1 MKNIPGLLVLFGCLA
16 LNLSAQKGVIG
27 KGEDQIKM
35 FNAQQ
40 AFYAGQAGD
49 PSSFQKATNI
59 YKDLL
64 SQAPNDANILGR
76 IADCYFS
83 MRQYDDALSNAEKAK
98 GIDEKAYDRTAL
110 ILGKLYH
117 MIGRLDDAL
126 TEYNVFKSIVG
137 TSKEAKNSQIDMFIA
152 QVMTAKELMAHPV
165 DVKIQNMGDVINS
178 EFDDKAPM
186 VTADGKTLIFTSRR
200 PGKSSQLDED
210 GKYFEDIYI
219 SKWDTVK
226 KMWADAEL
234 IPGSINTEAHDA
246 CTSISPDGKQ
256 IFIYKNDVNGESRG
270 GDIYASR
277 LSSSGKWGGAKS
289 VGKPIN
295 TTYWEGGA
303 CVSPDG
309 KTMYLISER
318 PGGLGHGDIY
328 VAQRKTRTEWDT
340 PVNIGPT
347 INTAEDEGGLF
358 LAPDGKTLF
367 FSSKGHNSM
376 GSYDIFKTT
385 LENGKWT
392 TPVNLGYP
400 INTVNT
406 DVCFSLTI
414 DGKTGYFNSDR
425 KGGLGERD
433 VYTVDLTNYP
443 VLEKDMKPKVKTPT
457 TEATAVMAILKGDIF
472 DAIANKGIEA
482 DLKVYDD
489 AGNEVGSTSSVTDS
503 GEYFITLIAGKSY
516 HVKISKKGFKPI
528 DEKVELI
535 PAKEGPTTIV
545 KHYLLYKE

>member
-1 MKNIPGLLVLFGCLA
+1 MKNIPGLLVLFACLA
-16 LNLSAQKGVIG
+16 LNLSAQKNVIG

-40 AFYAGQAGD
+40 AFYAGD
-49 PSSFQKATNI
+49 FQKAANI

-64 SQAPNDANILGR
+64 SQSPNDANLLGR
-76 IADCYFS
+76 IAECFFYMGQFN
-83 MRQYDDALSNAEKAK
+83 DAQTNAEKAK
-98 GIDEKAYDRTAL
+98 GVDEKAYERTSL
-110 ILGKLYH
+110 VLGKIYH
-117 MIGRLDDAL
+117 MGGRLDEAL
-126 TEYNVFKSIVG
+126 TEYNYFKSNIG
-137 TSKEAKNSQIDMFIA
+137 SEKKAKEAQIDMFIA
-152 QVMTAKELMAHPV
+152 QIATAKDLIARPV

-200 PGKSSQLDED
+200 PGKSSQLDVEGD
-210 GKYFEDIYI
+210 NKYFEDIYI

-234 IPGSINTEAHDA
+234 IPGSINTEGHDA

-256 IFIYKNDVNGESRG
+256 IFIYKNDANGESRG

-277 LSSSGKWGGAKS
+277 QSSSGKWGGPKS

-309 KTMYLISER
+309 KTLYIISER
-318 PGGLGHGDIY
+318 PGGFGHGDIY

-340 PVNIGPT
+340 PVNIGPM
-347 INTAEDEGGLF
+347 INTPEDEGGLF

-385 LENGKWT
+385 LEGGKWT

-406 DVCFSLTI
+406 DVCFSLTV

-433 VYTVDLTNYP
+433 VYVVDLTNYP
-443 VLEKDMKPKVKTPT
+443 VLEKDMKAKVKTPT
-457 TEATAVMAILKGDIF
+457 TEATSVMAILKGDIF
-472 DAIANKGIEA
+472 DAIANKGVEA
-482 DLKVYDD
+482 ELKVFDD
-489 AGNEVGSTSSVTDS
+489 AGQEVGSTTSTDGT
-503 GEYFITLIAGKSY
+503 GEYFITLIAGKTY
-516 HVKISKKGFKPI
+516 HVKIALAGFKPV
-528 DEKVELI
+528 DEKVDI
-535 PAKEGPTTIV
+535 AAAKDGATTVV

>member
-1 MKNIPGLLVLFGCLA
+1 MKNIHGLIVLFTCLSLHLA
-16 LNLSAQKGVIG
+16 AQKNVLG

-40 AFYAGQAGD
+40 SYYAGD
-49 PSSFQKATNI
+49 YQKAANI
-59 YKDLL
+59 YRDLL
-64 SQAPNDANILGR
+64 SEKPNDANLMGR
-76 IADCYFS
+76 IADCYYNLG
-83 MRQYDDALSNAEKAK
+83 QYADAITNAEKAK
-98 GIDEKAYDRTAL
+98 SIDEKAYENTSL

-117 MIGRLDDAL
+117 MNGKLDEAL
-126 TEYNVFKSIVG
+126 AEYNTFRGIV
-137 TSKEAKNSQIDMFIA
+137 KKKKKVPESQIDMYIA
-152 QVMTAKELMAHPV
+152 QITTAKELIAHPA

-186 VTADGKTLIFTSRR
+186 ITAEGKTIIFTSRR
-200 PGKSSQLDED
+200 PGKSSALDVEGD
-210 GKYFEDIYI
+210 NKYFEDIYI
-219 SKWDTVK
+219 SRWDNVK

-234 IPGSINTEAHDA
+234 IPGAINTEGHDA

-256 IFIYKNDVNGESRG
+256 IFIYKNDANGESRG

-277 LSSSGKWGGAKS
+277 LSSSGKWGAPKS
-289 VGKPIN
+289 IGKPIN

-309 KTMYLISER
+309 KTLYLISER

-340 PVNIGPT
+340 PVNIGASV
-347 INTAEDEGGLF
+347 NTSEDEGGLF

-376 GSYDIFKTT
+376 GGYDIFKTA
-385 LENGKWT
+385 LEAGKWT

-400 INTVNT
+400 INTVNS

-414 DGKTGYFNSDR
+414 DGKIGYFNSDR

-433 VYTVDLTNYP
+433 VYQVDLSNYP
-443 VLEKDMKPKVKTPT
+443 VLEKDMKPKQKTASNDVAP
-457 TEATAVMAILKGDIF
+457 VMAILKGDIF
-472 DAIANKGIEA
+472 DATAGKGIEA
-482 DLKVYDD
+482 ELKVYDE
-489 AGNEVGSTSSVTDS
+489 AGSEVASTTSSEST
-503 GEYFITLIAGKSY
+503 GEYFITLLAGKTY
-516 HVKISKKGFKPI
+516 HVKIAPKNYKPV
-528 DEKVELI
+528 DEKVEI
-535 PAKEGPTTIV
+535 AVAKEGPTTVV

>member
-1 MKNIPGLLVLFGCLA
+1 MKNIPGLLVLFACLA
-16 LNLSAQKGVIG
+16 LNLSAQKNVIG
-27 KGEDQIKM
+27 KGEDQLKM

-40 AFYAGQAGD
+40 AFYAGD
-49 PSSFQKATNI
+49 FQKAANI

-64 SQAPNDANILGR
+64 TQSPTDANILGR
-76 IADCYFS
+76 IAECFFN
-83 MRQYDDALSNAEKAK
+83 MAQYNDAQLNAEKAK
-98 GIDEKAYDRTAL
+98 GIDEKAYERTSL
-110 ILGKLYH
+110 VLGKYYH
-117 MIGRLDDAL
+117 MNGRLDEAL
-126 TEYNVFKSIVG
+126 TEYNFYKSIVG
-137 TSKEAKNSQIDMFIA
+137 ATKKAQESQIDMFIA
-152 QVMTAKELMAHPV
+152 QIATAKELMGHPV

-200 PGKSSQLDED
+200 PGKSSQLDVEGD
-210 GKYFEDIYI
+210 NKYFEDIYI

-234 IPGSINTEAHDA
+234 IPGSINTEGHDA

-256 IFIYKNDVNGESRG
+256 IFIYKNDAQGESRG

-309 KTMYLISER
+309 KTLYIISER

-340 PVNIGPT
+340 PVNIGPM
-347 INTAEDEGGLF
+347 INTPEDEGGLF

-385 LENGKWT
+385 YENGKWT

-406 DVCFSLTI
+406 DVCFSLTV

-433 VYTVDLTNYP
+433 VYVVDLANYP
-443 VLEKDMKPKVKTPT
+443 VLEKDMKPKAKTPSA
-457 TEATAVMAILKGDIF
+457 ESTAVMAILKGDIF
-472 DAIANKGIEA
+472 DAIANKGVEA
-482 DLKVYDD
+482 ELKVYDETG
-489 AGNEVGSTSSVTDS
+489 AEVGSTTSTEGN
-503 GEYFITLIAGKSY
+503 GEYFLTLIAGKNY
-516 HVKISKKGFKPI
+516 HVKISQKGYKSI
-528 DEKVELI
+528 DEKVEVAV
-535 PAKEGPTTIV
+535 AKEGPTTVV
-545 KHYLLYKE
+545 KHYLLYKED

>member
-1 MKNIPGLLVLFGCLA
+1 MKNILGLLALFACLT
-16 LNLSAQKGVIG
+16 LHLSAQKNVIG
-27 KGEDQIKM
+27 KGEDQLKM

-40 AFYAGQAGD
+40 ALFAGQAGD
-49 PSSFQKATNI
+49 RTGFQKAANI

-64 SQAPNDANILGR
+64 TQSPNDANILGR

-83 MRQYDDALSNAEKAK
+83 LGQFNDAQANAEKAK
-98 GIDEKAYDRTAL
+98 GIDEKAYDRTSF
-110 ILGKLYH
+110 ILGRLFH
-117 MIGRLDDAL
+117 MNGRLDEAL
-126 TEYNVFKSIVG
+126 AEYNFFKSIA
-137 TSKEAKNSQIDMFIA
+137 SSAKKVQDSQIDMFITQIA
-152 QVMTAKELMAHPV
+152 TAKELMAHPA

-200 PGKSSQLDED
+200 PGKSSEVDED

-234 IPGSINTEAHDA
+234 IPGSINTETHDA

-256 IFIYKNDVNGESRG
+256 IFIYKNDAQGESRG

-309 KTMYLISER
+309 KSLYIISER
-318 PGGLGHGDIY
+318 PGGFGHSDIY

-347 INTAEDEGGLF
+347 INTPEDEGGLF

-376 GSYDIFKTT
+376 GGYDIFKTT

-392 TPVNLGYP
+392 EPVNLGYP
-400 INTVNT
+400 INSVNT

-443 VLEKDMKPKVKTPT
+443 VLEKDMKPKPKTPT
-457 TEATAVMAILKGDIF
+457 AEATAVMAILKGDVF
-472 DAIANKGIEA
+472 DAIANKGVEA
-482 DLKVYDD
+482 ELKVYDD
-489 AGNEVGSTSSVTDS
+489 GGHEVGNGMSAEGS

-516 HVKISKKGFKPI
+516 HVKISLAGYKPI
-528 DEKVELI
+528 DEKVDVVVS
-535 PAKEGPTTIV
+535 KEGPTTVV

>member
-1 MKNIPGLLVLFGCLA
+1 MKNIPGLLVLFACLA
-16 LNLSAQKGVIG
+16 LNVSAQKNVIG

-40 AFYAGQAGD
+40 AFYAGD
-49 PSSFQKATNI
+49 FQKAANI

-64 SQAPNDANILGR
+64 SQSPNDANLLGR
-76 IADCYFS
+76 IADCFFS
-83 MRQYDDALSNAEKAK
+83 MGQFNDAQINAEKAK
-98 GIDEKAYDRTAL
+98 VADEKAYERTAL
-110 ILGKLYH
+110 ILGKIYH
-117 MIGRLDDAL
+117 MNGRLDEAL
-126 TEYNVFKSIVG
+126 AEYNFFKANIASEKKA
-137 TSKEAKNSQIDMFIA
+137 KEAQIDMFIA
-152 QVMTAKELMAHPV
+152 QIATAKELMAHPV

-200 PGKSSQLDED
+200 PGKSSQLDVEGD
-210 GKYFEDIYI
+210 NKYFEDIYI
-219 SKWDTVK
+219 SKWDTIK

-234 IPGSINTEAHDA
+234 IPGSINTEGHDA
-246 CTSISPDGKQ
+246 ATSISPDGKQ
-256 IFIYKNDVNGESRG
+256 IFIYKNDANGESRG

-277 LSSSGKWGGAKS
+277 LSSSGKWGGPKS

-309 KTMYLISER
+309 KTLYIISER
-318 PGGLGHGDIY
+318 PGGFGHGDIY

-340 PVNIGPT
+340 PVNIGPM
-347 INTAEDEGGLF
+347 INTPEDEGGLF

-406 DVCFSLTI
+406 DVCFSVTV

-433 VYTVDLTNYP
+433 VYVVDLTNYP

-457 TEATAVMAILKGDIF
+457 TEAASVMAILKGDIF
-472 DAIANKGIEA
+472 DAIANKGVEA
-482 DLKVYDD
+482 ELKVYDE
-489 AGNEVGSTSSVTDS
+489 AGNEVGSTTSTEGS
-503 GEYFITLIAGKSY
+503 GEYFITLIAGKTY
-516 HVKISKKGFKPI
+516 QVKISQKGFKPV
-528 DEKVELI
+528 DEKVEI
-535 PAKEGPTTIV
+535 AAAKEGATTIV